1 MLRFRNIT
9 ISLDEI
15 FFFLFMMQD
24 KALAAKYNI
33 DEFPSLVFF
42 ENQIPSVYDEDIEN
56 PDQVMSWIVDLVTG
70 ADIEQVE
77 CFLV

>member
-1 MLRFRNIT
+1 ML
-9 ISLDEI
+9 
-15 FFFLFMMQD
+15 QD